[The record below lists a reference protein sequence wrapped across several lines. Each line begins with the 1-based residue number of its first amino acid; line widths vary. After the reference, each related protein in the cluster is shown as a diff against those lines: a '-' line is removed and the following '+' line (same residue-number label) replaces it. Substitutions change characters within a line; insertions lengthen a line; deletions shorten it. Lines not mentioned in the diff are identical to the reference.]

1 MTGMRI
7 VLTTVIAMVLAL
19 PLGVQAQ
26 GSTTVS
32 GRVMYSDRR
41 ALPANAVVTVQL
53 ADVSRAGAPAQVIA
67 QQVIPANGAQV
78 PISFS
83 VGYDAARI
91 NAGGL
96 YSIQANIKVDGVLRY
111 TSTTQL
117 LVITAGRPV
126 SNVQVTLAAVPN
138 LPAGTAGLLLP
149 LAALALLG
157 AAGGLYVVRRR
168 V

>member
-1 MTGMRI
+1 MTAMRI
-7 VLTTVIAMVLAL
+7 ILATVIATILAL
-19 PLGVQAQ
+19 PLGAQAQ
-26 GSTTVS
+26 GNTTVS
-32 GRVMYSDRR
+32 GRVTYNDRR

-53 ADVSRAGAPAQVIA
+53 TDVSRAGAPAQVIA
-67 QQVIPANGAQV
+67 EQVIPANGAQV

-83 VGYDAARI
+83 LAYDAARI

-96 YSIQANIKVDGVLRY
+96 YSIQANIKIDGVLRY
-111 TSTTQL
+111 TSTTQA

-126 SNVQVTLAAVPN
+126 SNVQVNLAAVPN

-157 AAGGLYVVRRR
+157 AAGALYVVRRR